1 MAVGSLTGMDALRE
15 DGTGAGS
22 PAGMRIGIVLLP
34 QERWADQRAR
44 WQRAEE
50 YGFDHAWT
58 YDHLAWRSLVD
69 EPWFAT
75 VPLLAAAAA
84 VTERI
89 ELGTW
94 VASPNF
100 RHPVPF
106 AKDVMGLDDISGGR
120 FVLGLGAGGEGVDAS
135 VLGAPPTRAERT
147 RRFTEFVE
155 VLDQLL
161 THPVSHHSGEFYVAD
176 AARMIPGT
184 LARPRTPFVV
194 AANGPRAM
202 AVAARHGQGWA
213 TFGPTFEPGEL
224 DGLSPAQAQERWW
237 AGLAAL
243 TDVFDGV
250 LASTHPSGS
259 TVGDGAGADA
269 GAPRE
274 PLRRYLSIDGAP
286 VFALESVDVLVEG
299 VERAAA
305 LGYTDL
311 VLHWPR
317 DEGVY
322 AGSEAVLEEAASR
335 LAELRQV
342 PVAAR

>member
-1 MAVGSLTGMDALRE
+1 MDA
-15 DGTGAGS
+15 DVQQSTGAEVGTQ
-22 PAGMRIGIVLLP
+22 GDGIRIGIVLLP
-34 QERWADQRAR
+34 QERWAQARSR

-58 YDHLAWRSLVD
+58 YDHLAWRTLVD

-84 VTERI
+84 VTQRI
-89 ELGTW
+89 GLGTW

-135 VLGAPPTRAERT
+135 VLGAPPTRPART

-155 VLDQLL
+155 VLDRLL
-161 THPVSHHSGEFYVAD
+161 TQPVTEHAGEFYSANG
-176 AARMIPGT
+176 ARMIPGT

-202 AVAARHGQGWA
+202 AVAARHGQGWG

-224 DGLSPAQAQERWW
+224 DDLSRGQAQERWW
-237 AGLAAL
+237 DGLAAL
-243 TDVFDGV
+243 TGQFDQV
-250 LASTHPSGS
+250 LASSGAS
-259 TVGDGAGADA
+259 GRAADGPGADGGPA
-269 GAPRE
+269 RGPV
-274 PLRRYLSIDGAP
+274 RRYLSIDGAP

-317 DEGVY
+317 AEGIY
-322 AGSEAVLEEAASR
+322 AGSEAVLEEVASR
-335 LAELRQV
+335 LPELRRT
-342 PVAAR
+342 PVAPRPV